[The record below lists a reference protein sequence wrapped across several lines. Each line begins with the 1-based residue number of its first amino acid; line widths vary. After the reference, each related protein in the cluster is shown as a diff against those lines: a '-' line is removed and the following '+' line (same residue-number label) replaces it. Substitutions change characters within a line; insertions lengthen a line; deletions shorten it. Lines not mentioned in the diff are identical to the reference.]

1 MIQKLLLKYS
11 NRFLSKWVVLIFDVF
26 TSMFMMVVATVLR
39 HNFDYTTINPSQ
51 LEIHTFFTGIMFLVG
66 FLLTQSFAGIIRHTS
81 INDAARIIRGSF
93 FASFGLFVLSTAY
106 TVFNYQSIFAIPR
119 SIIIIHFLLTIFAL
133 LGSRFFIKAIY
144 KAALQTDS
152 SIKRTKVL
160 IYGAG
165 TSGMMTKSTLK
176 QDGSRNWE
184 VVGFI
189 DDNTSKAKKSMDG
202 VSVYSPSVLNESFIQ
217 KNKVHQLIISIQ
229 DLDSEKKTE
238 IVEKG
243 LSLNLKVKVVPAHE
257 KWINGELSTKQ
268 LRSVQIEEL
277 LERDPINLNNQNV
290 KNYIKGKVILV
301 TGAAGSIGS
310 EIARQILHYDP
321 KRVIFLDQAES
332 PLYELEHGIIN
343 STANRFH
350 DRTEWVVADVKDYL
364 RMEKVFQNFQPEI
377 VFHAAA
383 YKHVPLMELNPYEAV
398 LVNVF
403 GTKILSDLSIE
414 YKVKK
419 FVMVSTDKAVNPT
432 NVMGASKRTAEIY
445 TQSLNEKGKTEFI
458 TTRFGNVL
466 GSNGSVIPLF
476 RAQIANG
483 GPVTITHKDITRYFM
498 TIPEACNLVLEAG
511 SMGNGGEI
519 FVFDMGKS
527 VKIYDLA
534 LKMIKLSGLTAGKDI
549 AIKVTGL
556 RPGEKLYEEL
566 LGDSENS
573 LPTHH
578 EKIMKAMI
586 VSMSNAEIKVLLE
599 QLSEMI
605 LDGDNFKLVKKL
617 KEIVPEFISNNSEYS
632 ALDKKP
638 VK

>member
-1 MIQKLLLKYS
+1 MIQKLLVKYS

-26 TSMFMMVVATVLR
+26 VAMFMLVVATILR
-39 HNFDYTTINPSQ
+39 HNFDYSSIDPVQ
-51 LEIHTFFTGIMFLVG
+51 LEIHTFFSGFMFLIG

-81 INDAARIIRGSF
+81 INDAARIIRGAF

-106 TVFNYQSIFAIPR
+106 TIFGYHSIFAIPR
-119 SIIIIHFLLTIFAL
+119 SILIIHFLLTIFTL

-144 KAALQTDS
+144 RAAVQSDQ
-152 SIKRTKVL
+152 SIKRTRVL

-176 QDGSRNWE
+176 QDGSRNWD
-184 VVGFI
+184 VMGFI
-189 DDNTSKAKKSMDG
+189 DDNPSKASKSIDG
-202 VSVYSPSVLNESFIQ
+202 VAVYTSSVLNEKFIA
-217 KNKVHQLIISIQ
+217 KNKIHQLIISIQ
-229 DLDSEKKTE
+229 ELDPSKKTE
-238 IVEKG
+238 IVEQG

-257 KWINGELSTKQ
+257 RWINGELSANQ

-277 LERDPINLNNQNV
+277 LERDPINLNNKNV
-290 KNYIKGKVILV
+290 KDYVKDKVVLI

-310 EIARQILHYDP
+310 EIARQIMHYNP

-332 PLYELEHGIIN
+332 PLYELEHGIMN
-343 STANRFH
+343 STSNRFH
-350 DRTEWVVADVKDYL
+350 EITEWVVADVKDYL
-364 RMEKVFQNFQPEI
+364 RMEKVFKVYRPEI
-377 VFHAAA
+377 IFHAAA
-383 YKHVPLMELNPYEAV
+383 YKHVPLMEINPYEAI

-403 GTKILSDLSIE
+403 GTKILSDLSLE
-414 YKVKK
+414 FGVKK

-445 TQSLNEKGKTEFI
+445 TQSLNEKKETEFI

-476 RAQIANG
+476 KAQIDKG

-511 SMGNGGEI
+511 AMGNGGEI
-519 FVFDMGKS
+519 FVFDMGQS

-534 LKMIKLSGLTAGKDI
+534 LKMIKLSGLTVGKDI

-578 EKIMKAMI
+578 EKIMKAKI
-586 VSMSNAEIKVLLE
+586 DSMGFEEIKLLLE
-599 QLSEMI
+599 DLSELI
-605 LDGDNFKLVKKL
+605 IESDNFKLVKKL
-617 KEIVPEFISNNSEYS
+617 KEIVPEFISNNSEFS
-632 ALDKKP
+632 SLDKKP
-638 VK
+638 AQ